1 MQGGAWLDF
10 RAVEACMRPLVFQV
24 LRALSP
30 QYFVSGAKLASVL
43 GVSRSAISDALM
55 QASAHGVNIFKVTRR
70 GYRLAEPL
78 DLLDIE
84 VARRHLGDIAHR
96 FDIHIVE
103 TIESTNSELTKQAA
117 AGAPGGTCIAAEI
130 QTRGRGRRGRE
141 WKSALATSL
150 TFSLLW
156 RFDRGAAQLGGLSLA
171 VGLAIV
177 RALRLMGA
185 NKVALKWPNDI
196 VLDGKKL
203 GGVLIESQGDM
214 LGPSAVVIGIGLN
227 VRLPAALIAELDQPV
242 VNLQS
247 QLAGS
252 ISRSA
257 LLAAILQEQVSVLE
271 QFGKAGFAALHDEW
285 IACHSLHE
293 RPIRVIRDNGDG
305 FDAVV
310 RDVAADGSLIVD
322 SAAGRML
329 LSSGEISVR
338 EASMFMNAGAAT
350 NDARSQVTRP

>member
-1 MQGGAWLDF
+1 
-10 RAVEACMRPLVFQV
+10 MRPLVFQV
-24 LRALSP
+24 LRALSA
-30 QYFVSGAKLASVL
+30 QHFVSGAALASAL

-55 QASAHGVNIFKVTRR
+55 QATANGVNIFKVTRR
-70 GYRLAEPL
+70 GYRLAEHL

-84 VARRHLGDIAHR
+84 QARRQLGRAAQR
-96 FDIHIVE
+96 FNIHVVE
-103 TIESTNSELTKQAA
+103 TTESTNTELTKQAA
-117 AGAPGGTCIAAEI
+117 AGAPSGTCIAAEI
-130 QTRGRGRRGRE
+130 QTKGRGRRGRE

-196 VLDGKKL
+196 LLEGKKM
-203 GGVLIESQGDM
+203 GGVLIETQGDM
-214 LGPSAVVIGIGLN
+214 LGPTAVVIGIGLN
-227 VRLPAALIAELDQPV
+227 VRLPVSLIAELDQPV
-242 VNLQS
+242 ANLQS
-247 QLAGS
+247 QLTGS

-257 LLAAILQEQVSVLE
+257 LLAAILKEQVSVLE
-271 QFGKAGFAALHDEW
+271 EFGKTGFAALHDEW
-285 IACHSLHE
+285 IACHSLHD
-293 RPIRVIRDNGDG
+293 RPIRVIFDNGDG
-305 FDAVV
+305 VDAVV

-350 NDARSQVTRP
+350 NDNRGPVTRP